1 MKIRNRKLSLES
13 IGTLESYSLNNKGD
27 DGRYYQ
33 YNLTSGKTSNRGITL
48 VALVV
53 TKLVPTA

>member
-1 MKIRNRKLSLES
+1 MKEKSIKKQQEIYPKHRKFSS
-13 IGTLESYSLNNKGD
+13 NKTTTD
-27 DGRYYQ
+27 
-33 YNLTSGKTSNRGITL
+33 GITL

>member
-1 MKIRNRKLSLES
+1 MKNNIRKNLED
-13 IGTLESYSLNNKGD
+13 N
-27 DGRYYQ
+27 Q
-33 YNLTSGKTSNRGITL
+33 GITL

>member
-1 MKIRNRKLSLES
+1 MKKVDVSLE
-13 IGTLESYSLNNKGD
+13 TVERAKQNK
-27 DGRYYQ
+27 
-33 YNLTSGKTSNRGITL
+33 GITL